1 MIMKLL
7 LLFATAFIMAGCS
20 VGNDGDQQAQN
31 VAGAWAD
38 AYFNCDFKDASG
50 YVTTESQK
58 WLQYAASN
66 TSAEELKLLHEHP
79 LNINSASVEDFQQIP
94 FLNEQQIES
103 IHAYIYLHGTLKSLG
118 ELRLI
123 PLIDE
128 DTYRKLRLFVFAG
141 EKPGQKTFR
150 GIGRPTGALSART
163 DVPLYYRRGYQ
174 VGNGYRGDPLYQRI
188 KLNMTDHRH
197 FQVDARLEKDPGER

>member
-1 MIMKLL
+1 MKLL

-66 TSAEELKLLHEHP
+66 TSAEELKLLQEAGGAQVSVDDGFDEANDTMRLVT
-79 LNINSASVEDFQQIP
+79 LNVTNSLKPSAQGKAELVKDGTFKVVVVKREAGWQI
-94 FLNEQQIES
+94 
-103 IHAYIYLHGTLKSLG
+103 
-118 ELRLI
+118 RM
-123 PLIDE
+123 
-128 DTYRKLRLFVFAG
+128 AG
-141 EKPGQKTFR
+141 LPRSEKQSR
-150 GIGRPTGALSART
+150 
-163 DVPLYYRRGYQ
+163 D
-174 VGNGYRGDPLYQRI
+174 
-188 KLNMTDHRH
+188 
-197 FQVDARLEKDPGER
+197 